1 MSNPYETEKLVAEY
15 LFFHYAEGDEVSGGH
30 PVPHEALNFPVRV
43 VTELA
48 DPARVPRS
56 ALDLGCAVGRSSFEL
71 ARIARSVIG
80 IDFSAAFIRS
90 AETLKREGR
99 LDCHVTV
106 EGERTEAFSARV
118 PAGIDVS
125 RVSFET
131 GDASALRA
139 DLGSFD
145 LVLAANLL
153 CRLPEPAKF
162 LQRLPGLVAPG
173 GQLLLTTPFSWL
185 PEYTAPEHW
194 IGGRISTG
202 PSWDALCTALEPH
215 FELQLSKDM
224 PFLIR
229 EHSRKFQYGVP
240 LGSRW
245 VRRP

>member
-15 LFFHYAEGDEVSGGH
+15 LFFHYADEDEVSGGC
-30 PVPHEALNFPVRV
+30 PVPREAMNFPVRV

-48 DPARVPRS
+48 DPSRAPRT

-99 LDCHVTV
+99 VPCHVTV
-106 EGERTEAFSARV
+106 EGERTAPFTARV

-125 RVSFET
+125 RVCFET
-131 GDASALRA
+131 GDATALRA
-139 DLGSFD
+139 NLGSFD

-162 LQRLPGLVAPG
+162 LQRLPGLVSPG

-185 PEYTAPEHW
+185 PEYSAPEQW
-194 IGGRISTG
+194 IGGRPATG
-202 PSWDALCTALEPH
+202 PSWDALCKALDPH
-215 FELQLSKDM
+215 FELQLSKDL

-245 VRRP
+245 IRRP